1 MLDSLIIGS
10 GPAGL
15 SAAIYLKRAGLNVL
29 VAEKMY
35 YGTGQIAESSQVD
48 NYLGF
53 VGINGY
59 ELGMK
64 FREHAVSLGVEFK
77 NGEADGFTRL
87 KNGWCVH
94 FTNGEEVEAKTV
106 VFATGASHR
115 HLNVPGEEEFSG
127 RGVSY
132 CATCDGAFFRGKD
145 TAIVGGGNTA
155 MDDALYLSEVC
166 NKVYLIHR
174 REEFRGAAGTLEK
187 IKEKEN
193 IELVTENGI
202 SKIIGEGTV
211 SEIELLDGRKLSVSG
226 VFIAVGME
234 PQTTVL
240 KGLGVLDENGYVIAD
255 ESGKT
260 TQEGFFAAGDVRTK
274 AVRQV
279 ITAASDGANVAASV
293 MEYLNKM

>member
-29 VAEKMY
+29 VAEKVY

-77 NGEADGFTRL
+77 DGEADRFA
-87 KNGWCVH
+87 KMENGWRVH
-94 FTNGEEVEAKTV
+94 FTNGEELETKTV
-106 VFATGASHR
+106 IFATGASHR
-115 HLNVPGEEEFSG
+115 HLNVPGEEELG
-127 RGVSY
+127 GKGVSY

-145 TAIVGGGNTA
+145 TAVVGGGNTA

-174 REEFRGAAGTLEK
+174 RKEFRGAAGTLEK

-193 IELVTENGI
+193 IELVTEAKIAKITGDTSVNGI
-202 SKIIGEGTV
+202 ILE
-211 SEIELLDGRKLSVSG
+211 DGRNLFVSG

-234 PQTTVL
+234 PQTAAL
-240 KGLGVLDENGYVIAD
+240 KDLEVLDENGYVLAEED
-255 ESGKT
+255 GKT
-260 TQEGFFAAGDVRTK
+260 SQEGFFAAGDVRTK

-279 ITAASDGANVAASV
+279 ITAASDGANAAASV
-293 MEYLNKM
+293 MEYLK